1 MTTKTKTT
9 WPTPS
14 AVPAFAAPSAAATS
28 AVAAKAARAMA
39 MSVNVAIHLG

>member
-1 MTTKTKTT
+1 MTTNTKTT

-14 AVPAFAAPSAAATS
+14 AVPAFAAPRAAATN

-39 MSVNVAIHLG
+39 MSVSVAIHLG